1 MTFSLRKGGLYKHTI
16 MDFIELLAVL
26 KHLHKVLTRKI
37 MFENFETKHL
47 QIKAEK
53 ALTGREA
60 LGSALGTEELVH
72 L

>member
-1 MTFSLRKGGLYKHTI
+1 
-16 MDFIELLAVL
+16 
-26 KHLHKVLTRKI
+26 

-72 L
+72 LQREAEAQAESAI